1 MGGGFNAGTMQ
12 AKMGERRDKG
22 GRPVNLPSLK
32 RPPPRVSCL
41 CHILSVTAPSF
52 DGINIGKICQPPFV
66 ETTPFADHIPSQEV
80 LFSLYFWIK
89 ERDLSP
95 KRPFQEYIFIFTLPM
110 ILALLCSIPLSISK
124 SEQQALL
131 EIPIIF
137 VTLLLIGRHL
147 FKSHPIYFGI
157 GKQRF

>member
-1 MGGGFNAGTMQ
+1 MTVVTNINYEEEKREKKDEKEELEEKEEEDKEWQMGGGFNAGTMQ

-95 KRPFQEYIFIFTLPM
+95 NRPFQEYIFIFTLPM

-124 SEQQALL
+124 SE
-131 EIPIIF
+131 
-137 VTLLLIGRHL
+137 H
-147 FKSHPIYFGI
+147 
-157 GKQRF
+157 